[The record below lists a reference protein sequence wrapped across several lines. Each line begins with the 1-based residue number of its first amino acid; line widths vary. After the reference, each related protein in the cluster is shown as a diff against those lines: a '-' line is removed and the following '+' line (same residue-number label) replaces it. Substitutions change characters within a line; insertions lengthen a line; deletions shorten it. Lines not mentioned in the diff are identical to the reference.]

1 MKEAAGL
8 SRIKSRLAESEETEI
23 DMREDQEVSLRVSRV
38 TPEVIDT
45 VRRRIVAAINP
56 QQIVMF
62 GSQARGDATASSD
75 IDLLVVQ
82 DTARSDREVRRH
94 LERLLLDRRFG
105 LDLIVR
111 TPEEI
116 ALNLADGN
124 PFYTEHIFADGVVL
138 YDRAEQEA
146 R

>member
-1 MKEAAGL
+1 MRNSK
-8 SRIKSRLAESEETEI
+8 LAESEEVEAE
-23 DMREDQEVSLRVSRV
+23 MREDREVSLRVSRV
-38 TPEVIDT
+38 TPEVIDA

-124 PFYTEHIFADGVVL
+124 PFYTEHIFTDGVVL

>member
-1 MKEAAGL
+1 
-8 SRIKSRLAESEETEI
+8 
-23 DMREDQEVSLRVSRV
+23 MREDQEISLRVSRV

-111 TPEEI
+111 TPEEV

-146 R
+146 H